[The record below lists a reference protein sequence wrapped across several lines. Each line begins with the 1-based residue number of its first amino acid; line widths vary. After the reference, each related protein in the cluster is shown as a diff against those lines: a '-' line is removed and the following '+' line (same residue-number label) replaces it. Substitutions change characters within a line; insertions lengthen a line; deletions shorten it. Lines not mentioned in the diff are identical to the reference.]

1 LRFAYLLAGRNAE
14 DLVQEAFLIAYAK
27 WDRSLA
33 VETFWPWV
41 QTTLIRL
48 NSGLLRRAGRELRA
62 LGRLAG
68 SREEVPQPEPRF
80 EVMSAL
86 DRLSSRQRAA
96 VVLRY
101 FEDLPEAQVADRLGV
116 RLGTAKA
123 LLHQARRRLQIEL
136 SRGSDED

>member
-1 LRFAYLLAGRNAE
+1 LLRFAYLLAGRNAE
-14 DLVQEAFLIAYAK
+14 DLVQEAFLIAFAK
-27 WDRSLA
+27 WDRTLA

-62 LGRLAG
+62 LRRLGGA
-68 SREEVPQPEPRF
+68 REETAQPEPRL
-80 EVMSAL
+80 EVMSAM
-86 DRLSSRQRAA
+86 DRLSPRQRAA

-101 FEDLPEAQVADRLGV
+101 FEDLTEAQVADRLGV

-136 SRGSDED
+136 TKENE